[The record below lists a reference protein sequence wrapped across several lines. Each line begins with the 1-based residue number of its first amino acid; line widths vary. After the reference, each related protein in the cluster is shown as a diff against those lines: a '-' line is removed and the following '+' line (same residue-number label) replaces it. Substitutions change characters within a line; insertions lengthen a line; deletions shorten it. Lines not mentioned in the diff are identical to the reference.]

1 MTPARER
8 GLAAL
13 ACAAGAGLTLLA
25 AGRPWATVRAR
36 DAITPFGLE
45 LTGRDLG
52 ALPGGLGWAALAGL
66 AVLFATRG
74 RVRAGLGAL
83 LAVFG
88 VVIAVSSATAV
99 RAGDVRAAAGGK
111 STLLRLAEQTT
122 VQVGPWW
129 AVSLAGGV
137 LVAAAGLVTLL
148 RGARWPGMSARYER
162 QGAAPAGP
170 ARARTADRDAA
181 GLWKSLDRGEDPTED
196 TADEPADTT
205 DTAAGP
211 VAKPTGRTADEPAG
225 SPAAGESRPS

>member
-13 ACAAGAGLTLLA
+13 VCAAGAGLTLLA

-36 DAITPFGLE
+36 DAITPFSLE

-52 ALPGGLGWAALAGL
+52 ALPGGLGWAALAGT

-88 VVIAVSSATAV
+88 AVIAVSSVTGIQ
-99 RAGDVRAAAGGK
+99 AGDVRAAAAGK
-111 STLLRLAEQTT
+111 STMLRLAGETAVQT
-122 VQVGPWW
+122 GPWW

-137 LVAAAGLVTLL
+137 LIVAAGLFTLV

-170 ARARTADRDAA
+170 APARPATDDDSA
-181 GLWKSLDRGEDPTED
+181 GLWKSLDRGEDPTE
-196 TADEPADTT
+196 EPAGDS
-205 DTAAGP
+205 AGS
-211 VAKPTGRTADEPAG
+211 PAG
-225 SPAAGESRPS
+225 SPAGEPADRPADRSAGESRPS

>member
-13 ACAAGAGLTLLA
+13 VCAAGAGLTLLA

-36 DAITPFGLE
+36 DAITPFSLE

-52 ALPGGLGWAALAGL
+52 ALPGGLGWAALAGM

-83 LAVFG
+83 LAAFG
-88 VVIAVSSATAV
+88 AVIAVSSVTGI
-99 RAGDVRAAAGGK
+99 RAGEVRAAAAGK
-111 STLLRLAEQTT
+111 STMLRLAGETT
-122 VQVGPWW
+122 VQTGPWW
-129 AVSLAGGV
+129 AVSLVGGV
-137 LVAAAGLVTLL
+137 LIVAAGLFTLV

-170 ARARTADRDAA
+170 AGSAPARSAPA
-181 GLWKSLDRGEDPTED
+181 GDDSASLWKSLDRGEDPT
-196 TADEPADTT
+196 
-205 DTAAGP
+205 
-211 VAKPTGRTADEPAG
+211 DEPAG
-225 SPAAGESRPS
+225 DSAGDSAGGSAAEPADRPADRSAGESRPS